1 MDTRKTQIAELM
13 MDVKK
18 LISGMAVVDV
28 SEDSRSGKGKTVLNS
43 REIAELFSEYHSVT
57 YRRIAQLITELSP
70 DDIGEFKMSSFQ
82 NVKRQEYPM
91 WELTERGCR
100 LYLEKIESNRC
111 YGKIRDGV
119 SKMKNALE
127 RRKATPEKNTEI
139 EDQRNDIKYL
149 FNQFISSGKG
159 DEREIPELTEAYRN
173 FNKVLDAHIMSARA
187 ETAITAAVYD
197 IAIESEMQGFIYGF
211 QLFGAIMKNS
221 EDHKS
226 VVTKYGGNKS

>member
-1 MDTRKTQIAELM
+1 MDTRKAQITELM
-13 MDVKK
+13 MDVKR
-18 LISGMAVVDV
+18 LVSGMAAVDV
-28 SEDSRSGKGKTVLNS
+28 SSEPDADRTDTVMNS
-43 REIAELFSEYHSVT
+43 REIATLFQEYHSVT
-57 YRRIAQLITELSP
+57 YRKIAQLITELSP

-100 LYLEKIESNRC
+100 LYLDKVESNRC

-119 SKMKNALE
+119 SKMRDLLEKRKNAE
-127 RRKATPEKNTEI
+127 SSEANEKPG
-139 EDQRNDIKYL
+139 NDIKEL
-149 FNQFISSGKG
+149 FNQFIGSRKG
-159 DEREIPELTEAYRN
+159 DEREIPELTAAYRN

-221 EDHKS
+221 ADQKS
-226 VVTKYGGNKS
+226 TAMKYGGSER

>member
-1 MDTRKTQIAELM
+1 MDTRKAQITELM
-13 MDVKK
+13 MDVKR
-18 LISGMAVVDV
+18 LVSGMAAVDV
-28 SEDSRSGKGKTVLNS
+28 SSEPDVGRPDTVMNS
-43 REIAELFSEYHSVT
+43 REIATLFQEYHSVT
-57 YRRIAQLITELSP
+57 YRKIAQLITELSP

-100 LYLEKIESNRC
+100 LYLDKVESNRC

-119 SKMKNALE
+119 SKMRDLLEKRKNAE
-127 RRKATPEKNTEI
+127 SSEANEKPG
-139 EDQRNDIKYL
+139 NDIKEL
-149 FNQFISSGKG
+149 FNQFIGSRKG
-159 DEREIPELTEAYRN
+159 DEREIPELTAAYRN

-211 QLFGAIMKNS
+211 QLFGAIMKNGVDQKAADMKRRG
-221 EDHKS
+221 EQ
-226 VVTKYGGNKS
+226 

>member
-28 SEDSRSGKGKTVLNS
+28 SEDSRSGKRKTVMNS

-127 RRKATPEKNTEI
+127 SRKATAEKNTEI
-139 EDQRNDIKYL
+139 EDQRNDIRYL
-149 FNQFISSGKG
+149 FNQFIGSEKG
-159 DEREIPELTEAYRN
+159 DEREIPELTAAYQN
-173 FNKVLDAHIMSARA
+173 FNRVLDAHIMSSRA

-211 QLFGAIMKNS
+211 QLFGAIMKNGADQKNAS
-221 EDHKS
+221 MVNTERR
-226 VVTKYGGNKS
+226 

>member
-139 EDQRNDIKYL
+139 
-149 FNQFISSGKG
+149 
-159 DEREIPELTEAYRN
+159 
-173 FNKVLDAHIMSARA
+173 
-187 ETAITAAVYD
+187 
-197 IAIESEMQGFIYGF
+197 
-211 QLFGAIMKNS
+211 
-221 EDHKS
+221 
-226 VVTKYGGNKS
+226 

>member
-1 MDTRKTQIAELM
+1 
-13 MDVKK
+13 
-18 LISGMAVVDV
+18 MAAVDV
-28 SEDSRSGKGKTVLNS
+28 SSEPDADRTDAVMNS
-43 REIAELFSEYHSVT
+43 REIATLFQEYHSVT
-57 YRRIAQLITELSP
+57 YRKIAQLITELSP

-100 LYLEKIESNRC
+100 LYLDKVESNRC

-119 SKMKNALE
+119 SKMRDLLEKRKNAE
-127 RRKATPEKNTEI
+127 SCETNEKSG
-139 EDQRNDIKYL
+139 NDIKEL
-149 FNQFISSGKG
+149 FNQFISSRKG

-221 EDHKS
+221 ENQKGTA
-226 VVTKYGGNKS
+226 TKYGGSER

>member
-1 MDTRKTQIAELM
+1 MDTRKAQITELM
-13 MDVKK
+13 MDVKR
-18 LISGMAVVDV
+18 LVSGMVAVGV
-28 SEDSRSGKGKTVLNS
+28 SSEPDADRTDTVMNS
-43 REIAELFSEYHSVT
+43 REIATLFQEYHSVT
-57 YRRIAQLITELSP
+57 YRKIAQLITELSP

-100 LYLEKIESNRC
+100 LYLDKVESNRC

-119 SKMKNALE
+119 SKMRDLLEKRKNAE
-127 RRKATPEKNTEI
+127 SCETNEKSG
-139 EDQRNDIKYL
+139 NDIKEL
-149 FNQFISSGKG
+149 FNQFISSRKG

-221 EDHKS
+221 ENQKGTA
-226 VVTKYGGNKS
+226 TKYGGSER

>member
-1 MDTRKTQIAELM
+1 MDTRKAQITELM
-13 MDVKK
+13 MDVKR
-18 LISGMAVVDV
+18 LVSGMAAVDV
-28 SEDSRSGKGKTVLNS
+28 SSEPDADRTDAVMNS
-43 REIAELFSEYHSVT
+43 REIATLFQEYHSVT
-57 YRRIAQLITELSP
+57 YRKIAQLITEFSP

-100 LYLEKIESNRC
+100 LYLDKVESNRC

-119 SKMKNALE
+119 SKMRDLLEKRKNAE
-127 RRKATPEKNTEI
+127 SCETNEKSG
-139 EDQRNDIKYL
+139 NDIKEL
-149 FNQFISSGKG
+149 FNQFISSRKG

-221 EDHKS
+221 ENQKGTA
-226 VVTKYGGNKS
+226 TKYGGSER

>member
-1 MDTRKTQIAELM
+1 MDTRKAQITELM
-13 MDVKK
+13 MDVKR
-18 LISGMAVVDV
+18 LVSGIAAVDV
-28 SEDSRSGKGKTVLNS
+28 SSEPDADRTDTVMNS
-43 REIAELFSEYHSVT
+43 REIATLFQEYHSVT
-57 YRRIAQLITELSP
+57 YRKIAQLITELSP

-91 WELTERGCR
+91 WELTERGCH
-100 LYLEKIESNRC
+100 LYLDKVESNRC
-111 YGKIRDGV
+111 YGKIRDGA
-119 SKMKNALE
+119 SKMRELLEKRKNAE
-127 RRKATPEKNTEI
+127 SCGTNEKSG
-139 EDQRNDIKYL
+139 NDIKEL
-149 FNQFISSGKG
+149 FNQFISSRKG

-221 EDHKS
+221 ADQKS
-226 VVTKYGGNKS
+226 ATAKYGGNER

>member
-1 MDTRKTQIAELM
+1 MDTRKAQITELM
-13 MDVKK
+13 MDVKR
-18 LISGMAVVDV
+18 LVSGMAAVDV
-28 SEDSRSGKGKTVLNS
+28 SSEPDADRTDAVMNS
-43 REIAELFSEYHSVT
+43 REIATLFQEYHSVT
-57 YRRIAQLITELSP
+57 YRKIAQLITELSP

-100 LYLEKIESNRC
+100 LYLDKVESNRC

-119 SKMKNALE
+119 SKMRDLLEKRKNAE
-127 RRKATPEKNTEI
+127 SCETNEKSG
-139 EDQRNDIKYL
+139 NDIKEL
-149 FNQFISSGKG
+149 FNQFISSRKG

-187 ETAITAAVYD
+187 ETAITAAVYN

-221 EDHKS
+221 ENQKGTA
-226 VVTKYGGNKS
+226 TKYGGSER

>member
-1 MDTRKTQIAELM
+1 M
-13 MDVKK
+13 
-18 LISGMAVVDV
+18 
-28 SEDSRSGKGKTVLNS
+28 
-43 REIAELFSEYHSVT
+43 
-57 YRRIAQLITELSP
+57 ITELSP

-100 LYLEKIESNRC
+100 LYLDKVESNRC

-119 SKMKNALE
+119 SKMRDLLEKRKNAE
-127 RRKATPEKNTEI
+127 SCETNEKSG
-139 EDQRNDIKYL
+139 NDIKEL
-149 FNQFISSGKG
+149 FNQFISSRKG

-187 ETAITAAVYD
+187 ETAITAAVYN

-221 EDHKS
+221 ENQKGTA
-226 VVTKYGGNKS
+226 TKYGGSER

>member
-1 MDTRKTQIAELM
+1 MDTRKAQITELM
-13 MDVKK
+13 MDVKR
-18 LISGMAVVDV
+18 LVSGMAAVDV
-28 SEDSRSGKGKTVLNS
+28 SSEPDADRTDAVMNS
-43 REIAELFSEYHSVT
+43 REIATLFQEYHSVT
-57 YRRIAQLITELSP
+57 YRKIAQLITELSP

-91 WELTERGCR
+91 WELTEQGCR
-100 LYLEKIESNRC
+100 LYLDKVESNRC

-119 SKMKNALE
+119 SKMRDLLEKRKNAE
-127 RRKATPEKNTEI
+127 SCETNEKSG
-139 EDQRNDIKYL
+139 NDIKEL
-149 FNQFISSGKG
+149 FNQFISSRKG

-221 EDHKS
+221 ADQRG
-226 VVTKYGGNKS
+226 TAMKYGGSER

>member
-1 MDTRKTQIAELM
+1 MDTRKTQITELM
-13 MDVKK
+13 MDVKR
-18 LISGMAVVDV
+18 LVSGMAAVDV
-28 SEDSRSGKGKTVLNS
+28 SSEPDADRTDTVMNS
-43 REIAELFSEYHSVT
+43 REIATLFQEYHSVT
-57 YRRIAQLITELSP
+57 YRKIAQLITELSP

-100 LYLEKIESNRC
+100 LYLDKVESNRC

-119 SKMKNALE
+119 SKMRDLLEKRKNAE
-127 RRKATPEKNTEI
+127 SCETNEKSG
-139 EDQRNDIKYL
+139 NDIKEL

-221 EDHKS
+221 ADQRGTA
-226 VVTKYGGNKS
+226 TKYGGSER

>member
-1 MDTRKTQIAELM
+1 MDMRKAQITELM
-13 MDVKK
+13 MDVKR
-18 LISGMAVVDV
+18 LVSGMAAVDV
-28 SEDSRSGKGKTVLNS
+28 SSEPDADRTDTVMNS
-43 REIAELFSEYHSVT
+43 REIATLFQEYHSVT
-57 YRRIAQLITELSP
+57 YRKIAQLITELSP

-100 LYLEKIESNRC
+100 LYLDKVESNRC

-119 SKMKNALE
+119 SKMRDLLEKRKNAE
-127 RRKATPEKNTEI
+127 SCETNEKPG
-139 EDQRNDIKYL
+139 DDIKEL

-159 DEREIPELTEAYRN
+159 DEREIPELTAAYQN
-173 FNKVLDAHIMSARA
+173 FNRVLDAHIMSARA

-221 EDHKS
+221 ADQRGTA
-226 VVTKYGGNKS
+226 TKYGGSER

>member
-1 MDTRKTQIAELM
+1 MDMRKAQITELM
-13 MDVKK
+13 MDVKR
-18 LISGMAVVDV
+18 LVSGMAAVDV
-28 SEDSRSGKGKTVLNS
+28 SSEPDADRTDTVMNS
-43 REIAELFSEYHSVT
+43 REIATLFQEYHSVT
-57 YRRIAQLITELSP
+57 YRKIAQLITELSP

-100 LYLEKIESNRC
+100 LYLDKEESNRC

-119 SKMKNALE
+119 SKMRDLLEKRKNAE
-127 RRKATPEKNTEI
+127 SCETNEKSG
-139 EDQRNDIKYL
+139 NDIKEL
-149 FNQFISSGKG
+149 FNQFISSRKG

-211 QLFGAIMKNS
+211 QLFGAIMKNGADRKAS
-221 EDHKS
+221 EMK
-226 VVTKYGGNKS
+226 

>member
-1 MDTRKTQIAELM
+1 MDTRKAQITELM
-13 MDVKK
+13 MDVKR
-18 LISGMAVVDV
+18 LVSGMAAVDV
-28 SEDSRSGKGKTVLNS
+28 SSEPDVGRPDTVMNS
-43 REIAELFSEYHSVT
+43 REIATLFQEYHSVT
-57 YRRIAQLITELSP
+57 YRKIAQLITELSP

-100 LYLEKIESNRC
+100 LYLDKVESNRC

-119 SKMKNALE
+119 SKMRDLLEKRKNAE
-127 RRKATPEKNTEI
+127 SCETNEKSG
-139 EDQRNDIKYL
+139 NDIKEL

-211 QLFGAIMKNS
+211 QLFGAIMKNGADRKAS
-221 EDHKS
+221 EMK
-226 VVTKYGGNKS
+226 

>member
-1 MDTRKTQIAELM
+1 MDMRKAQITELM
-13 MDVKK
+13 MDVKR
-18 LISGMAVVDV
+18 LVSGMAAVDV
-28 SEDSRSGKGKTVLNS
+28 SSEPDADRTDTVMNS
-43 REIAELFSEYHSVT
+43 REIATLFQEYHSVT
-57 YRRIAQLITELSP
+57 YRKIAQLITELSP

-100 LYLEKIESNRC
+100 LYLDKIEGNRC

-119 SKMKNALE
+119 SKMRDLLEKRKNAE
-127 RRKATPEKNTEI
+127 SCETNEKSG
-139 EDQRNDIKYL
+139 NDIKEL
-149 FNQFISSGKG
+149 FNQFISSRKG

-221 EDHKS
+221 ADQRGTA
-226 VVTKYGGNKS
+226 TKYGGSER

>member
-1 MDTRKTQIAELM
+1 MDTRKAQITELM
-13 MDVKK
+13 MDVKR
-18 LISGMAVVDV
+18 LVSGMAAVDAS
-28 SEDSRSGKGKTVLNS
+28 SEPDADRTDTVMNS
-43 REIAELFSEYHSVT
+43 REIATLFQEYHSVT
-57 YRRIAQLITELSP
+57 YRKIAQLITELSP

-100 LYLEKIESNRC
+100 LYLDKVDSNRC

-119 SKMKNALE
+119 SKMRDLLEKRKNAE
-127 RRKATPEKNTEI
+127 SCETNEKSG
-139 EDQRNDIKYL
+139 NDIKEL
-149 FNQFISSGKG
+149 FNQFISSRKG

-221 EDHKS
+221 ENQKGTA
-226 VVTKYGGNKS
+226 TKYGGSER

>member
-1 MDTRKTQIAELM
+1 MDTRKAQITELM
-13 MDVKK
+13 MDVKR
-18 LISGMAVVDV
+18 LVSGMAAVDV
-28 SEDSRSGKGKTVLNS
+28 SSEPDADRTDAVMNS
-43 REIAELFSEYHSVT
+43 REIATLFQEYHSVT
-57 YRRIAQLITELSP
+57 YRKIAQLITELSP

-100 LYLEKIESNRC
+100 LYLDKVESNRC

-119 SKMKNALE
+119 SKMRDLLEKRKNAE
-127 RRKATPEKNTEI
+127 SCETNEKSG
-139 EDQRNDIKYL
+139 NDIKEL
-149 FNQFISSGKG
+149 FNQFISSRKG

-221 EDHKS
+221 ENQKGTA
-226 VVTKYGGNKS
+226 TKYGGSER

>member
-1 MDTRKTQIAELM
+1 MDMRKAQITELM
-13 MDVKK
+13 MDVKR
-18 LISGMAVVDV
+18 LVSGMAAVDV
-28 SEDSRSGKGKTVLNS
+28 SSEHDADRTDTVMNS
-43 REIAELFSEYHSVT
+43 REIATLFQEYHSVT
-57 YRRIAQLITELSP
+57 YRKIAQLITELSP

-100 LYLEKIESNRC
+100 LYLDKVESNRC

-119 SKMKNALE
+119 SKMRDLLEKRKNAE
-127 RRKATPEKNTEI
+127 SCETNEKSG
-139 EDQRNDIKYL
+139 NDIKEL
-149 FNQFISSGKG
+149 FNQFISSRKG

-211 QLFGAIMKNS
+211 QLFGAIMKNGADRKAS
-221 EDHKS
+221 EMK
-226 VVTKYGGNKS
+226 

>member
-1 MDTRKTQIAELM
+1 MDTRKAQITELM
-13 MDVKK
+13 MDVKR
-18 LISGMAVVDV
+18 LVSGMAAVDV
-28 SEDSRSGKGKTVLNS
+28 SSEPDADRTDAVMNS
-43 REIAELFSEYHSVT
+43 REIATLFQEYHSVT
-57 YRRIAQLITELSP
+57 YRKIAQLITELSP

-100 LYLEKIESNRC
+100 LYLDKVESNRC

-119 SKMKNALE
+119 SKMRDLLEKRKNAE
-127 RRKATPEKNTEI
+127 SCETNEKSG
-139 EDQRNDIKYL
+139 NDIKEL
-149 FNQFISSGKG
+149 FNQFISSRKG

-211 QLFGAIMKNS
+211 QLFGAIMKNGADRKAS
-221 EDHKS
+221 EMK
-226 VVTKYGGNKS
+226 

>member
-1 MDTRKTQIAELM
+1 MDTRKAQITELM
-13 MDVKK
+13 MDVKR
-18 LISGMAVVDV
+18 LVSGMAAVDV
-28 SEDSRSGKGKTVLNS
+28 SSEPDADRTDTVMNS
-43 REIAELFSEYHSVT
+43 REIATLFQEYHSVT
-57 YRRIAQLITELSP
+57 YRKIAKLITELSP

-91 WELTERGCR
+91 WELTEQGCR
-100 LYLEKIESNRC
+100 LYLDKVESNRC

-119 SKMKNALE
+119 SKMRDLLEKRKNAE
-127 RRKATPEKNTEI
+127 SCETNEKSG
-139 EDQRNDIKYL
+139 NDIKEL
-149 FNQFISSGKG
+149 FNQFISSRKG

-221 EDHKS
+221 ENQKGTA
-226 VVTKYGGNKS
+226 TKYGGSER

>member
-1 MDTRKTQIAELM
+1 MDTRKAQITELM
-13 MDVKK
+13 MDVKR
-18 LISGMAVVDV
+18 LVSGMAAVDV
-28 SEDSRSGKGKTVLNS
+28 SSESDVGRPDTVMNS
-43 REIAELFSEYHSVT
+43 REIATLFQEYHSVT
-57 YRRIAQLITELSP
+57 YRKIAQLITELSP

-100 LYLEKIESNRC
+100 LYLDKVESNRC

-119 SKMKNALE
+119 SKMRGLLEKRKNAE
-127 RRKATPEKNTEI
+127 SCETNEKSG
-139 EDQRNDIKYL
+139 NDIKEL
-149 FNQFISSGKG
+149 FNQFINSGKG

-211 QLFGAIMKNS
+211 QLFGAIMKNGADRKAS
-221 EDHKS
+221 EMK
-226 VVTKYGGNKS
+226 